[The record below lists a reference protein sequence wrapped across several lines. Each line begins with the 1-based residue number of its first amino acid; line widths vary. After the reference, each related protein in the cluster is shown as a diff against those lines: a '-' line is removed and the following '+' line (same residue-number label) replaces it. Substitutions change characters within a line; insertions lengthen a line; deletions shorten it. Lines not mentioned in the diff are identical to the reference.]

1 MARERMSAVDTAWLR
16 MDSPVNL
23 MMIVG
28 VEVFDS
34 PIAYDELSASLG
46 ERLLAYDRFRQRVV
60 PEGDGYF
67 WENDERFS
75 LSRHVR
81 KVKLRGKADDKAL
94 QKLVGRLAGEA
105 LDPQHPLWRFDLV
118 ENYRGGRAV
127 IVRIHHCI
135 ADGIA
140 LVRVMLSMGD
150 DPQAA
155 PAGAAGG
162 DADGPEADGRDD
174 DHGGAQRGAQARAG
188 AGAAS
193 SVPVSGGALEPYIG
207 PALRAAELVGGA
219 LGQTLEIASD
229 GNARD
234 AVATLAGRVVMD
246 ALKIGLMMEDSPT
259 SLKGRPQGVKA
270 VAWNEP
276 MPLVEV
282 KAVCRV
288 LGVSVNDI
296 LLSGVAGAV
305 HRYLEQRGEDT
316 HGKELRAMVPVNLR
330 GADEPPSLG
339 NRFGLVPLTLP
350 IGIGNPIERV
360 FEVRRRMSELKE
372 GYQGPIA
379 FAILNAIGMA
389 PRAVQKFVLD
399 YLAQKGTAV
408 MTNVP
413 GPQKAIRIFGRRLE
427 RVMVWVPQSG
437 DIGVGVSIL
446 SYDGGVQFGLI
457 TDTALCAEPQSIIDQ
472 FQPEFE
478 RLLLTLSMLPR
489 ELIEVGLDPREVER
503 RLFAKSARRTRK
515 RAPVASRARARARA

>member
-1 MARERMSAVDTAWLR
+1 MSAVDTAWLR

-28 VEVFDS
+28 VEIFDS
-34 PIAYDELSASLG
+34 PVSYEELSARLG
-46 ERLLAYDRFRQRVV
+46 ERLLAYDRFRQCVV
-60 PEGDGYF
+60 PEGDGYY
-67 WENDERFS
+67 WEEDERFS
-75 LSRHVR
+75 LARHVR
-81 KVKLRGKADDKAL
+81 KLKLRGKADDKAL
-94 QKLVGRLAGEA
+94 QKLVGRLASEP

-150 DPQAA
+150 DPVVVPAGAPGAGARAAGTGDDARGDDRGESDRAHAA
-155 PAGAAGG
+155 PAS
-162 DADGPEADGRDD
+162 
-174 DHGGAQRGAQARAG
+174 AG
-188 AGAAS
+188 AF
-193 SVPVSGGALEPYIG
+193 EPYIG
-207 PALRAAELVGGA
+207 QALRAAELVGGA
-219 LGQTLEIASD
+219 LGRTLEIASD
-229 GNARD
+229 GNARE
-234 AVATLAGRVVMD
+234 AVATLAARVTLD
-246 ALKIGLMMEDSPT
+246 ALKIGLMTEDSPT

-276 MPLVEV
+276 MPLAEV

-305 HRYLEQRGEDT
+305 HRYLEDRGEDT

-379 FAILNAIGMA
+379 FAILNATGMA
-389 PRAVQKFVLD
+389 PRIVQKFVLD
-399 YLAQKGTAV
+399 YLAHKGTAV

-413 GPQKAIRIFGRRLE
+413 GPQQPIRIFGRRLE

-437 DIGVGVSIL
+437 DIGMGVSIL
-446 SYDGGVQFGLI
+446 SYDGNVQFGLI
-457 TDTALCAEPQSIIDQ
+457 TDTALCPQPHAIIDH

-478 RLLLTLSMLPR
+478 RLLLTLSLLPR
-489 ELIEVGLDPREVER
+489 ELVEIGLDPREVEQ
-503 RLFAKSARRTRK
+503 RLFARSGAGAKKRPRK
-515 RAPVASRARARARA
+515 RARVAARGRVPG

>member
-1 MARERMSAVDTAWLR
+1 MSAVDTAWLR
-16 MDSPVNL
+16 MDTPANL

-28 VEVFDS
+28 VEIFDR
-34 PIAYDELSASLG
+34 PISYRVLARRLR

-60 PEGDGYF
+60 PEADGF
-67 WENDERFS
+67 AWEEDGRFR

-81 KVKLRGKADDKAL
+81 KVKLRGKADDAAL
-94 QKLVGRLAGEA
+94 QALVGKLAGEA
-105 LDPQHPLWRFDLV
+105 LDPDHPLWRFDLV

-140 LVRVMLSMGD
+140 LVRVMLSLGD
-150 DPQAA
+150 EAPAEAGGAPARDTPAEPGAA
-155 PAGAAGG
+155 PAARHSPPAS
-162 DADGPEADGRDD
+162 
-174 DHGGAQRGAQARAG
+174 RGMFD
-188 AGAAS
+188 
-193 SVPVSGGALEPYIG
+193 PVMEQ
-207 PALRAAELVGGA
+207 ALRAAEVVGAA
-219 LGQTLEIASD
+219 LGQTLEIARD
-229 GNARD
+229 GDARE
-234 AVATLAGRVVMD
+234 AVAAVAGRAVMD
-246 ALKIGLMMEDSPT
+246 ALRIGLMLEDSPT
-259 SLKGRPQGVKA
+259 SLKGKPQGTKA
-270 VAWNEP
+270 VAWNDP
-276 MPLVEV
+276 MPLAEV

-305 HRYLEQRGEDT
+305 HRYLERRGEDT
-316 HGKELRAMVPVNLR
+316 AGKELRAMVPVNLR
-330 GADEPPSLG
+330 GADEPPTLG

-350 IGIGNPIERV
+350 IGIGNPLERV
-360 FEVRRRMSELKE
+360 YEVRRRMNELKE

-389 PRAVQKFVLD
+389 PRVVQTLVLD

-413 GPQKAIRIFGRRLE
+413 GPPEPMSIFGRRLS
-427 RVMVWVPQSG
+427 RMMFWVPQSG

-457 TDTALCAEPQSIIDQ
+457 TDTALCAQPGQIIDE

-478 RLLLTLSMLPR
+478 RLVLMLSMLPR
-489 ELIEVGLDPREVER
+489 ELVGAGLDAREVER
-503 RLFAKSARRTRK
+503 RLFREPSGRRR
-515 RAPVASRARARARA
+515 RA

>member
-16 MDSPVNL
+16 MDTPVNL

-28 VEVFDS
+28 IEVFDR
-34 PIAYDELSASLG
+34 PIGYEELAERLR

-60 PEGDGYF
+60 PDGDGYA
-67 WENDERFS
+67 WEDDDQFR
-75 LSRHVR
+75 LSRHVHR
-81 KVKLRGKADDKAL
+81 VRLRGKADDKAL
-94 QKLVGRLAGEA
+94 QKLVGKLACEP
-105 LDPQHPLWRFDLV
+105 LDPSHPLWRFDLV

-127 IVRIHHCI
+127 VVRIHHCI

-140 LVRVMLSMGD
+140 LVRVMLSLGD
-150 DPQAA
+150 EPVV
-155 PAGAAGG
+155 PA
-162 DADGPEADGRDD
+162 
-174 DHGGAQRGAQARAG
+174 GGAQAGG
-188 AGAAS
+188 AGDGSDNGGAHARDAFA
-193 SVPVSGGALEPYIG
+193 SGGMFDPIMDQ
-207 PALRAAELVGGA
+207 ALRAAEVVGAA

-229 GNARD
+229 GTARD

-259 SLKGRPQGVKA
+259 SLKGKPQGAKA

-276 MPLVEV
+276 MPLDEV

-296 LLSGVAGAV
+296 LLSGVAGAI
-305 HRYLEQRGEDT
+305 HRYLERRGEPT

-330 GADEPPSLG
+330 GANEPPSLG

-350 IGIGNPIERV
+350 IGIGNPLERV
-360 FEVRRRMSELKE
+360 YEVRRRMNELKE

-379 FAILNAIGMA
+379 FAILSVIGHA
-389 PRAVQKFVLD
+389 PRMVQSLVLD

-413 GPQKAIRIFGRRLE
+413 GPQQPVSIFGRRVE
-427 RVMVWVPQSG
+427 RMMFWVPQSG
-437 DIGVGVSIL
+437 DIGIGVSVL

-457 TDTALCAEPQSIIDQ
+457 TDTALCPEPQQIIDE

-489 ELIEVGLDPREVER
+489 ELVDAGVDAREVEH
-503 RLFAKSARRTRK
+503 RLFPKPRRRRK
-515 RAPVASRARARARA
+515 AA